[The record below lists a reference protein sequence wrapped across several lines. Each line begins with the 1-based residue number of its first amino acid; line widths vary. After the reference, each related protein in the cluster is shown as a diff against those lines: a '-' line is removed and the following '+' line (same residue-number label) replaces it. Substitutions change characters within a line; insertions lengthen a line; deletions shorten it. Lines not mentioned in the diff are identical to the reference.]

1 MLTLL
6 EPRPL
11 NVDIHCRT
19 SGSSD
24 LETTLRSP
32 LAACTDPRWSLDM
45 LQLFLNQVRRL
56 GCAAVDHEAIARI
69 LIVQRNIAF
78 RFEYEAMPSS
88 WVQRSAIV
96 LSTLCRSFVSPAWGS
111 VKLDLTQFVLEL
123 VFWSFR
129 FQWPNF
135 ESLIATRRFLIS
147 ATSVEA
153 YPDVPISEAQF
164 LEMPLWTPEDGP
176 HLPAEARRFLFQL
189 FLMFQEVSAPPA
201 KAPSTRKPSR
211 PSRTSTNCTPTEPP
225 SVSARRLLSY
235 ASLGST
241 PVDGLLRALVALL
254 PEPLPNFSCSLGI
267 VEGDSAETS
276 ARALWQI
283 IFAQARPASAMTSP
297 PRLEVFG
304 TEFLLS
310 QVLEEVEAVT
320 PSSWLKKSV
329 PFDAQRFPR
338 NRAVVKAL
346 CTHGA
351 NLCRRGIEDLFPAH
365 GESPALHEAT
375 VVPED
380 MVLAPLVPPVE
391 GEPSRPVSRAP

>member
-1 MLTLL
+1 
-6 EPRPL
+6 
-11 NVDIHCRT
+11 
-19 SGSSD
+19 
-24 LETTLRSP
+24 
-32 LAACTDPRWSLDM
+32 M

-78 RFEYEAMPSS
+78 RFEYEAMPYS

-111 VKLDLTQFVLEL
+111 VKLDLTQFILEL

-189 FLMFQEVSAPPA
+189 FQTFQEVSAPPA

-241 PVDGLLRALVALL
+241 PVEGLLRALVALL

-338 NRAVVKAL
+338 NGAVVKAL